1 MGIFDNLFNQK
12 SSQENNYENGIF
24 YRANLFQKNVAS
36 QIESDSLEIAISFQH
51 SLVSIGEKN
60 FKVKT
65 QNGKEFNFP
74 IRFSEKDTFTITN
87 IGKFE
92 NGNDFRL
99 IQPIGLSLDMA
110 KSKNNALG
118 GFTLGSLNPNG
129 WAVHFFLTHK
139 DDIRQTNVL
148 AKGSDEQ
155 IQKLIQGSMM
165 GIKFGVPNKFNEFSK
180 RLLPM
185 IANNPSQLYDF
196 DESEEFI
203 QIMKSNLEVYDLNEK
218 NIINKI

>member
-1 MGIFDNLFNQK
+1 MGIFDNLFNK
-12 SSQENNYENGIF
+12 KNNHENGVF

-36 QIESDSLEIAISFQH
+36 QIESDSLEIAISFHH
-51 SLVSIGEKN
+51 SLVSIDEKT

-65 QNGKEFNFP
+65 LNSKDFNFP
-74 IRFSEKDTFTITN
+74 IRFSEKDSFTTTN

-92 NGNDFRL
+92 NGNEFRL

-148 AKGSDEQ
+148 SKGSDEQ

-165 GIKFGVPNKFNEFSK
+165 GIKFGLPNKFIEFSK

-203 QIMKSNLEVYDLNEK
+203 HIMKSNLEVYDLNER

>member
-1 MGIFDNLFNQK
+1 MRIFDNLFNK
-12 SSQENNYENGIF
+12 KNNHEDGVF

-36 QIESDSLEIAISFQH
+36 PTESDSLEIAISFHH
-51 SLVSIGEKN
+51 SLVRINEKN
-60 FKVKT
+60 FEVRT
-65 QNGKEFNFP
+65 LNGENFNFP
-74 IRFSEKDTFTITN
+74 IRFSEKDSFTTTN

-99 IQPIGLSLDMA
+99 IQPIGLSLDLA
-110 KSKNNALG
+110 KSKNNAMG

-139 DDIRQTNVL
+139 DDIRQTNAL
-148 AKGSDEQ
+148 TKGSDEQ
-155 IQKLIQGSMM
+155 IQKLIQGSLMS
-165 GIKFGVPNKFNEFSK
+165 IKFGVPNKFIEFSK

-196 DESEEFI
+196 KESEEFI
-203 QIMKSNLEVYDLNEK
+203 QIMKRNLEVYDLNER

>member
-1 MGIFDNLFNQK
+1 MGIFDNLFNK
-12 SSQENNYENGIF
+12 ESSQENGVF

-51 SLVSIGEKN
+51 SLVSIGEKI

-65 QNGKEFNFP
+65 LNGKEYSFP
-74 IRFSEKDTFTITN
+74 IRFSEKDSFTTTN

-118 GFTLGSLNPNG
+118 GFTLGSVNPNG

-165 GIKFGVPNKFNEFSK
+165 GIRFGVPNKFIEFSK

-185 IANNPSQLYDF
+185 IENNPSQLYDF
-196 DESEEFI
+196 DDSEEFI
-203 QIMKSNLEVYDLNEK
+203 QIMKSNLEVYDFNEK
-218 NIINKI
+218 KIINKI

>member
-1 MGIFDNLFNQK
+1 MGIFDNLFNK
-12 SSQENNYENGIF
+12 KNNDEKGVF

-36 QIESDSLEIAISFQH
+36 QIESDSLEIAISFHH
-51 SLVSIGEKN
+51 SLVSIDEKT

-65 QNGKEFNFP
+65 LNGKEFNFP
-74 IRFSEKDTFTITN
+74 IRYSEKDSFTTTN

-92 NGNDFRL
+92 NGNEFRL

-148 AKGSDEQ
+148 SKGSDEQ

-165 GIKFGVPNKFNEFSK
+165 GIKFGVPNKFIEFSK

-203 QIMKSNLEVYDLNEK
+203 QIMKSNLEVYDLNER
-218 NIINKI
+218 NIINRI